1 MSTQSEDRRALFL
14 MLSLLLFFLTGPFV
28 SGNRIGELLMV
39 LLFCWI
45 MVAAIL
51 ELVANPLCFRAAIP
65 LAVMCFVL
73 ALLFYFHR
81 SRTATFLYFGA
92 VVLFLGV
99 VSVGL
104 FSYLGRKGAVTP
116 GRLYGSVSLYFILAF
131 FWYGIYNLIYAA
143 YPESF
148 SVPGYAPGAELPGGV
163 FLYYSMET
171 LTTLGYGD
179 IVPVHPAARAMASLE
194 AATGVLYLAITVA
207 RLVSAYQQAL
217 KD

>member
-1 MSTQSEDRRALFL
+1 
-14 MLSLLLFFLTGPFV
+14 
-28 SGNRIGELLMV
+28 MV

-51 ELVANPLCFRAAIP
+51 ELAANTLCFRAAIP
-65 LAVMCFVL
+65 MAVACFVL

-92 VVLFLGV
+92 IVLFLGL
-99 VSVGL
+99 VSIGL

-143 YPESF
+143 YPGSF
-148 SVPGYAPGAELPGGV
+148 SVPGYAAGAELPGGV

>member
-14 MLSLLLFFLTGPFV
+14 MLSLLLFFVTGPFL
-28 SGNRIGELLMV
+28 SGNRIGELLIV
-39 LLFCWI
+39 FLFCWI

-51 ELVANPLCFRAAIP
+51 ELATKTLFFRAAIP
-65 LAVMCFVL
+65 LAIACFVF
-73 ALLFYFHR
+73 ALLFFFHP

-92 VVLFLGV
+92 VVLFLGL
-99 VSVGL
+99 VSTGL

-131 FWYGIYNLIYAA
+131 FWYGIYSLIYAA
-143 YPESF
+143 YPAAF
-148 SVPGYAPGAELPGGV
+148 SVTGYAPGAELPGGT
-163 FLYYSMET
+163 FIYYSMET

-179 IVPVHPAARAMASLE
+179 IVPVHPLARALASLE
-194 AATGVLYLAITVA
+194 AATGVLYVAITVA
-207 RLVSAYQQAL
+207 RLVSSYQQAL